1 MLTRD
6 QVKRKAE
13 EALKAAR
20 RHLQRNEDLFLTSV
34 ASYPEETLSSG
45 GRPLLEAAIGKS
57 AVAESASHDYRQ
69 LINDLDVGAVY
80 VPDIPRAKELLPGDS
95 PILDKL
101 LVKSKGN
108 GPYQKPNSATLS
120 ECVTNRQ
127 LTRQISKA
135 REVLLITLGQ
145 DSLSNIDAKL
155 LTVTKLMEADEEA
168 WPTCN
173 SVALTVTLVHVIPD
187 DYFAIFS
194 PENRGNTVKC
204 QPRRMKQDNAIPLPS
219 KILIS
224 GHNWTLVIQ
233 FDIRVEDKSMV
244 FLNCSF
250 PINLIEWFKMLT
262 VVSQHLTEPV
272 VLRQWGIASGQRFQ
286 FQAVIE
292 TDCMAALT
300 GLRIANI
307 TEL

>member
-1 MLTRD
+1 MLGRLD
-6 QVKRKAE
+6 
-13 EALKAAR
+13 AL
-20 RHLQRNEDLFLTSV
+20 
-34 ASYPEETLSSG
+34 
-45 GRPLLEAAIGKS
+45 
-57 AVAESASHDYRQ
+57 
-69 LINDLDVGAVY
+69 
-80 VPDIPRAKELLPGDS
+80 
-95 PILDKL
+95 
-101 LVKSKGN
+101 
-108 GPYQKPNSATLS
+108 LS
-120 ECVTNRQ
+120 ECVVNRQ
-127 LTRQISKA
+127 LTKRIAEA

-145 DSLSNIDAKL
+145 DSLSDIDAKL
-155 LTVTKLMEADEEA
+155 LTVTKWMETDEEA

-173 SVALTVTLVHVIPD
+173 SVALTVTIVHETPD